1 MGKTYG
7 VGLLGAGVISETYL
21 KLASLFGNIEIRAI
35 ADIIPEAA
43 ARRASEFG
51 IRAQTPEQM
60 LKDSEID
67 VIVNLTVPEVH
78 YRTSSDIVSAGKHV
92 YSEKPLVLTLEEGQS
107 LRSAAAHY
115 GVQVGCAP
123 DTFLGGANQQAR
135 ALIDSG
141 AIGPIASGTC
151 HQMGIGMDHWHPNPH
166 FFYRPGGGPEHD
178 IGPYYLSSLV
188 NLIGPIR
195 RVTALAA
202 TPRRQRNIPVGPRAG
217 EVIEVATPTTIHAV
231 MEFHSG
237 AVVTLGLSRDVEA
250 NQHANIELYG
260 LDGSLYLPNPIF
272 FGGEIVLARRDD
284 TRDSLG
290 AENYPFGMPNWGK
303 DSSRKFANYRTVGLA
318 DMMRAVS
325 EGRAPRCSLDL
336 ALHQVEVMKAI
347 LTSAERGEAVA
358 ITTTCERPEALGFEE
373 ARSLLA

>member
-43 ARRASEFG
+43 AQRASEFG

-78 YRTSSDIVSAGKHV
+78 YRTSSEIVSAGKHV

-107 LRSAAAHY
+107 LRSAAAQY

-202 TPRRQRNIPVGPRAG
+202 TPRSQRSIPSGPRIG
-217 EVIEVATPTTIHAV
+217 ESIEVATPTTIHAI
-231 MEFHSG
+231 MEFCSG

-272 FGGEIVLARRDD
+272 FGGETVLARRDGS
-284 TRDSLG
+284 RDG
-290 AENYPFGMPNWGK
+290 VAVEHPFGAPNWGK
-303 DSSRKFANYRTVGLA
+303 DGSRTLANYRTVGLA
-318 DMMRAVS
+318 DMMQAVS
-325 EGRAPRCSLDL
+325 EGRGPRCSLDL
-336 ALHQVEVMKAI
+336 ALHQVEAMKAI
-347 LTSAERGEAVA
+347 LESAESGRAVVM
-358 ITTTCERPEALGFEE
+358 TTTCERPEALGLEE
-373 ARSLLA
+373 AVSLLA